1 MIKAVVF
8 DMDGVIF
15 DSEKLYRKHW
25 MITGEEYGIP
35 ADTMKELCNLIAG
48 ATKENNEKLMKS
60 RFGQDFDYMEFR
72 ERTMT
77 RMDQDILENGLEL
90 KLGVH
95 ELFSYLK
102 EHGYLIGLA
111 TSTGQERAERNLRN
125 AGILDVFDQIVY
137 GGTVPRGKPY
147 PDIYIKACELLGV
160 RPEEAMGI
168 EDSLN
173 GVKASALAG
182 LYTVMVVDLIEPTQE
197 CREQANQIYDSL
209 FDVIS
214 LLEKSGI

>member
-25 MITGEEYGIP
+25 MITGKEYSIPEE
-35 ADTMKELCNLIAG
+35 TMSELCNLIAG

-72 ERTMT
+72 GRTME
-77 RMDQDILENGLEL
+77 RMDQDILEHGLEL
-90 KLGVH
+90 KAGVK
-95 ELFSYLK
+95 ELFAYLK
-102 EHGYLIGLA
+102 DKGYQIGLA
-111 TSTGQERAERNLRN
+111 TSTARERAEKNLKN
-125 AGILDVFDQIVY
+125 AGILDVFDKIVY

-147 PDIYIKACELLGV
+147 PDIYLRACELLGV
-160 RPEEAMGI
+160 KPEEAMGI

-173 GVKASALAG
+173 GVKASATAG
-182 LYTVMVVDLIEPTQE
+182 LYTVMVIDLIQPTKE
-197 CREQANQIYDSL
+197 AKEQADQIFDSL

-214 LLEKSGI
+214 LMEDGQI